1 LKISVAFQYVA
12 AKGDCVIGIVIDA
25 TGDVFRIDI
34 GTSEHASLAYVAFE
48 GATKRNR
55 PNVKIGDLVYARLLV
70 ASRGAQPELVCI
82 DGKGKSSGMGV
93 LQEGGYIVYTSS
105 SHARRLLEPD
115 CSLLRLLGNPLPY
128 EVAVGLNGRIWIKGR
143 SIKETLE
150 LANLITQ
157 SEHWSV
163 DELKRAIK
171 RLANSLAGF

>member
-1 LKISVAFQYVA
+1 MYCHFLYIQF
-12 AKGDCVIGIVIDA
+12 
-25 TGDVFRIDI
+25 
-34 GTSEHASLAYVAFE
+34 SLLF
-48 GATKRNR
+48 NC
-55 PNVKIGDLVYARLLV
+55 
-70 ASRGAQPELVCI
+70 SCC
-82 DGKGKSSGMGV
+82 
-93 LQEGGYIVYTSS
+93 
-105 SHARRLLEPD
+105 RLLEPD